1 MFSLF
6 SLNWKVIPVYVAE
19 TASKDLRSSM
29 NNVTNISQVPSLKKY
44 QNTECRKEKM
54 INTCQPVNNQRNV
67 KKSQLQN
74 VGYVLLYLFSLHL
87 SWRPLSA
94 LLVSCP
100 GEPFLFY
107 FIVFAL
113 VFAYV
118 FVSCP
123 SDLLVAQSHSCIRKF
138 F

>member
-1 MFSLF
+1 
-6 SLNWKVIPVYVAE
+6 
-19 TASKDLRSSM
+19 
-29 NNVTNISQVPSLKKY
+29 
-44 QNTECRKEKM
+44 M

-113 VFAYV
+113 VFAYMYLSPAQV
-118 FVSCP
+118 TFRLLNLIVVSEN
-123 SDLLVAQSHSCIRKF
+123 SFKYYFANQIGNTLSC
-138 F
+138 